1 MTSRYAQRFRTCAS
15 QVAAGCLAFA
25 LLAAVSA
32 TVIAGDAARRAT
44 ADRYKPRAAAFAGRA
59 VESNDVSIRLG
70 SRFRITAVH
79 RPVAGGSEGRVA
91 GTEPEYPHPRPRL
104 AGFSPLVAIAT
115 TDEFNRTGEDPASEH
130 RLEPSYVGNPLHP
143 AESLPYV
150 IGFLDSGADVD
161 LAAGAFAFDLG
172 LFDLLTG
179 NTLEIGGVGGSADAF
194 VTFPVGVFVDSLEAI
209 NAFGELDTS
218 NMLGHSNVS
227 MLVAPQIECSTEE
240 VLTAIVGTPLLTFY
254 TSVIEVSRPIAREYF
269 GSVLTS
275 PTVNVQQ
282 KFEPIPQLSHA
293 VAIEFGGLSL
303 ATTAAYWP
311 DPFDP
316 DVPFVPT
323 LMTLLPGS
331 IPFGGAFFGSMQVAE
346 GEVGPLNPLLT
357 LRVIVDTGA
366 QITVISPGVAANLN
380 LPFTPDFTVEVCGV
394 GGSVSGVPGYYL
406 DFVRINA
413 LGGPLQYSRVPVV
426 VLDLP
431 SPEGGSLDGILG
443 MNLFWNRDIV
453 WDPDLLLSG
462 SLFVSSPI
470 DVPFG
475 DNDVNFAVGK
485 PDAAYFIECMTPPD
499 GAGTPPQCDHLDLAF
514 DGDVDLRDLQQFMLC
529 YSGMGFADPTC
540 GAN

>member
-1 MTSRYAQRFRTCAS
+1 MLL
-15 QVAAGCLAFA
+15 VV
-25 LLAAVSA
+25 LAASVR
-32 TVIAGDAARRAT
+32 AGDGARRAT
-44 ADRYKPRAAAFAGRA
+44 ADHYQPQAAVFAGRA
-59 VESNDVSIRLG
+59 VESRDVNIRLG
-70 SRFRITAVH
+70 SRFRITAIH
-79 RPVAGGSEGRVA
+79 RPLSDGTGGVA
-91 GTEPEYPHPRPRL
+91 GTEPDYPHPKPRL

-115 TDEFNRTGEDPASEH
+115 TDEYNSSGEDPASEH
-130 RLEPSYVGNPLHP
+130 RLESSFVGNPLHP
-143 AESLPYV
+143 MESPPYV
-150 IGFLDSGADVD
+150 IGYVDSGSDVD

-172 LFDLLTG
+172 LFDLLTP

-209 NAFGELDTS
+209 DVNGGLDTS

-227 MLVAPQIECSTEE
+227 MLVAPQIECETGD
-240 VLTAIVGTPLLTFY
+240 VLTAIVGTPMLTFY

-282 KFEPIPQLSHA
+282 KFEPIPPMDHA
-293 VAIEFGGLSL
+293 MAIEFGGLSL

-331 IPFGGAFFGSMQVAE
+331 IPFGGSFFGSIQVAE
-346 GEVGPLNPLLT
+346 GEVGPLNPLQT
-357 LRVIVDTGA
+357 LRVLVDTGA
-366 QITVISPGVAANLN
+366 QSTVISPGVAANLN
-380 LPFTPDFTVEVCGV
+380 LPFTPDFTVDVCGV
-394 GGSVSGVPGYYL
+394 GGSASGVPGYYL
-406 DFVRINA
+406 DFLRINA
-413 LGGPLQYSRVPVV
+413 LGGALQFSRVPVIV
-426 VLDLP
+426 VDLP

-443 MNLFWNRDIV
+443 MNLFWNRDVV
-453 WDPDLLLSG
+453 WDPDLQLSG
-462 SLFVSSPI
+462 SFFVSAPL

-475 DNDVNFAVGK
+475 DNNVDFAVGK
-485 PDAAYFIECMTPPD
+485 TDAAYFIACMTPPD
-499 GAGTPPQCDHLDLAF
+499 GSGTPPQCHHLDQAF

-529 YSGMGFADPTC
+529 YSGLQQADPAC